1 VIRRIRL
8 SHWRAY
14 ETLDL
19 ELSRPVTFFV
29 APNGVG
35 KTSLV
40 EAVRWGLLGTPS
52 VRRLGQA
59 VRVGHESATVCLDLV
74 LADTEVQLTR
84 SVKRG
89 GTARF
94 VAEANGMAIDEKA
107 YTQLLR
113 RAWGADPGLLDALVF
128 GVGAKGE
135 ATGFPIKDHLADVFG
150 ITPMLQAA
158 KAINTRRSGLA
169 AKIKTLRDD
178 LSGTDEAI
186 ASLTETVSQ
195 LDTEV
200 SGIADERQAAE
211 VLAHRLEPAATL
223 AQAWSDYRQN
233 THAVDEQVRRLV
245 ARMAG
250 SIDLGDQDP
259 RAAIADSERAVSSEL
274 ESSLAATSAAQVRA
288 ARAASAAEVL
298 ASATDQ
304 CPTCLRPLTPAERE
318 AAASAHGGVDHA
330 AHAEIE
336 QRVHD
341 TAQARERL
349 RAITDFRDALNAL
362 HPPTEPV
369 GEDPGAEAVTKLAEA
384 RQRLSDLAEH
394 HGDAAARLGA
404 ARSELVRLR
413 QAARDQSTL
422 IAAAREDMVMEVSE
436 KTIHKLADRYLTDY
450 IEPIAH
456 EVGRRW
462 KLVFGTDGLHFDADG
477 NLTIPHGDA
486 TLTVGDLSGGERS
499 TALLVTRLLL
509 ASSVA
514 RASTVCFD
522 EPLEHLDPRRRA
534 AVAQTLVS
542 AVQAGTV
549 GQILITTYEERL
561 ARRLASAAPDVV
573 ELTYAATDS
582 A

>member
-1 VIRRIRL
+1 MIRRIRL
-8 SHWRAY
+8 SQWRAY
-14 ETLDL
+14 ETLNL

-40 EAVRWGLLGTPS
+40 EAVRWGLLGAPPA
-52 VRRLGQA
+52 RRLGQA

-84 SVKRG
+84 SIKRS

-94 VAEANGMAIDEKA
+94 DAKANGMVIDEAA

-113 RAWGADPGLLDALVF
+113 RAWAADPGLLDTLIF

-135 ATGFPIKDHLADVFG
+135 VTGFPIKDHLADIFG

-158 KAINTRRSGLA
+158 KAINTRRSELA

-186 ASLTETVSQ
+186 ASVTETVSR
-195 LDTEV
+195 LEAEL
-200 SGIADERQAAE
+200 SGIADQREAAHA
-211 VLAHRLEPAATL
+211 LARRLEPAATL
-223 AQAWSDYRQN
+223 AQAWSDYREN
-233 THAVDEQVRRLV
+233 AHAFDEQVRRLV
-245 ARMAG
+245 AGMAG

-259 RAAIADSERAVSSEL
+259 RAAIARNERAASSEL
-274 ESSLAATSAAQVRA
+274 ESSLAAASAAEVRA

-318 AAASAHGGVDHA
+318 AAASAHGGVDDA

-336 QRVHD
+336 QRSRD
-341 TAQARERL
+341 TARARERL
-349 RAITDFRDALNAL
+349 IAITGFRDSLNAL
-362 HPPTEPV
+362 HPPTEP
-369 GEDPGAEAVTKLAEA
+369 GGDDPGAEAVTELAEA
-384 RQRLSDLAEH
+384 RQRLSDLAER

-404 ARSELVRLR
+404 ARSELARLR
-413 QAARDQSTL
+413 QAAHDQSTL
-422 IAAAREDMVMEVSE
+422 VAAAREDTVMEVTE
-436 KTIHKLADRYLTDY
+436 KTIHELADRYLTDY

-477 NLTIPHGDA
+477 HLTIPHGDA
-486 TLTVGDLSGGERS
+486 TLMVGDLSGGERS

-573 ELTYAATDS
+573 ELTYATTDS